1 MVLDRREKEIV
12 TILLDNEVT
21 TISQIAEIM
30 QLSNKTISQSLK
42 SIDNYFEG
50 SDTSLIRKPKVGI
63 SLVGNVDKIY
73 QLIQSTNDQ
82 AIPTTKEERVQYLCF
97 EILKKSDYFTR
108 QELQDSLFIGKTTLE
123 KDMNKVNEIFAL
135 FHVTIEWIPG
145 KGSFLNLMEQEKR
158 KLAVDLIY
166 YFWGHKWQ
174 VVKTEKSF
182 VHTIEGVPDFAKDF
196 VNLNTLK
203 EIDALLQDYLSKIQ
217 QKLSDMSYHSLLLH
231 LLITIERINDGKLLE
246 GSHQE
251 KEEAFSSELVQFIEA
266 LERQFDVCLPASEI
280 RFIQIH
286 LTIDDQN
293 ENEFLLKSSDD
304 DRIRELIKQTIA
316 DYDEPSL
323 VGFVVHIKS
332 AIERIRNGLPVIN
345 PFVMDVK
352 QSFPISF
359 DEAIQLKQE
368 LEKGLNVSIPV
379 DEVAYLA
386 VHIQTFKERKKEEN
400 SYKLKAL
407 LVCGSGKGTSQLL
420 AARIRRTFP
429 EIEISRI
436 LSIQELAQT
445 KITEELI
452 LSTVNLEMKS
462 HDILYVSPVLTQTD
476 QAKIGKFIAESTQIS
491 IRTREFSR
499 LIQPNLIFLDEA
511 FADLESVIRFIGEK
525 LITLNYVKE
534 GIVDSAIE
542 REKLSFTSFGKFA
555 SPHGEPKFVNKST
568 IVFLRLKDEIKWG
581 DAKVKCVFFI
591 CIKDETPQ
599 ELERIYDSLLEI
611 IDSGNKG
618 YLLKGNKEQL
628 FSYLKEG
635 T

>member
-12 TILLDNEVT
+12 TILLENGVT

-42 SIDNYFEG
+42 FIDNYFEG
-50 SDTSLIRKPKVGI
+50 SDVSLIRKPKVGI
-63 SLVGNVDKIY
+63 SLVGNVDEIH
-73 QLIQSTNDQ
+73 QLMQSAKQQ

-97 EILKKSDYFTR
+97 DILKKSDYFTR
-108 QELQDSLFIGKTTLE
+108 QDLQDSLFIGKTTLE
-123 KDMNKVNEIFAL
+123 KDINKVNEILSL

-166 YFWGHKWQ
+166 YFWGHNWQ
-174 VVKTEKSF
+174 VVKTDNSF
-182 VHTIEGVPDFAKDF
+182 FHTIEGVPDFAREF
-196 VNLNTLK
+196 VNLEALK
-203 EIDALLQDYLSKIQ
+203 EIDKLLQEYLSKTQ
-217 QKLSDMSYHSLLLH
+217 QELSDMSYHSLLLH
-231 LLITIERINDGKLLE
+231 LLITIERIHDGKVLE
-246 GSHQE
+246 GSQQVT
-251 KEEAFSSELVQFIEA
+251 ELVISAELSQFVEQ
-266 LERQFDVCLPASEI
+266 LEQTFDVHLPASEV

-286 LTIDDQN
+286 LKIDDQK
-293 ENEFLLKSSDD
+293 EFEFCLEGGNDD
-304 DRIRELIKQTIA
+304 LIRQLIKQKIT
-316 DYDEPSL
+316 DYDEASL
-323 VGFVVHIKS
+323 IGFVAHIKS

-345 PFVMDVK
+345 PFIADVK

-368 LEKGLNVSIPV
+368 LEKRFKVSIPV

-400 SYKLKAL
+400 YYKVKAL
-407 LVCGSGKGTSQLL
+407 LVCSSGKGTSQLL

-429 EIEISRI
+429 NIEISRI
-436 LSIQELAQT
+436 LSIQELART
-445 KITEELI
+445 KIREELI

-462 HDILYVSPVLTQTD
+462 HEILYVSPVLSQAD
-476 QAKIGKFIAESTQIS
+476 QVKIGKFLAENKQIS
-491 IRTREFSR
+491 VRTKEFSS

-511 FADLESVIRFIGEK
+511 LADLESVIRFIGET
-525 LITLNYVKE
+525 LISLNYVNQ
-534 GIVDSAIE
+534 GIVQSAIDRE
-542 REKLSFTSFGKFA
+542 RLSFTSFGKFA
-555 SPHGEPKFVNKST
+555 TPHGAPEFVRKST

-581 DAKVKCVFFI
+581 DAKVKGVFFI
-591 CIKDETPQ
+591 CIKDETPE
-599 ELERIYDSLLEI
+599 ELERIYDTLLEI
-611 IDSGNKG
+611 IDSGDKG

-628 FSYLKEG
+628 LTYLKEG